1 MTHDEKVN
9 LVYSITDPITCEAE
23 FLQQLYHSVVADKL
37 TMVQIIDK
45 LEESSHRIAEV
56 QNKIEAVTKIK
67 A

>member
-1 MTHDEKVN
+1 MTYDEKVN
-9 LVYSITDPITCEAE
+9 LVESITEPIICEAT
-23 FLQQLYHSVVADKL
+23 FLQKLYHSVVADKL

>member
-9 LVYSITDPITCEAE
+9 LVNRITDSITCEAE
-23 FLQQLYHSVVADKL
+23 LLQQLYHSVVADKL
-37 TMVQIIDK
+37 TTVQIIDK

-56 QNKIEAVTKIK
+56 QNKIEAITKVK